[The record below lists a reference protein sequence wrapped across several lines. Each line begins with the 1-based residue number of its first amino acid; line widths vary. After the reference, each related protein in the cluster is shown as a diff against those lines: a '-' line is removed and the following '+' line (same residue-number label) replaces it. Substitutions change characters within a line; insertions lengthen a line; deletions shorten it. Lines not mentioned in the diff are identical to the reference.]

1 MEDWLKLK
9 EDQYEDDGD
18 SILAMKEINQRR
30 KELKMMEDEW
40 FAIWMLGNVRK
51 RKIIDK
57 IEYQSLWQIV
67 KEGSTDVLEK
77 FEKKLKTIRVEGHRK
92 SVSTVRYKEDIYDDL
107 PKSYY
112 TTSELEEIE
121 TMYMGTESEAK
132 KRFQRKNS
140 FNQRRQSFDGRQRS
154 LSRGSQSGRYAL
166 RSRYNGYKSGEQG
179 DSSQFD

>member
-1 MEDWLKLK
+1 MEDWLKFK

-18 SILAMKEINQRR
+18 SILAMKEINQRC

-77 FEKKLKTIRVEGHRK
+77 FEKKLKTI
-92 SVSTVRYKEDIYDDL
+92 
-107 PKSYY
+107 
-112 TTSELEEIE
+112 
-121 TMYMGTESEAK
+121 
-132 KRFQRKNS
+132 
-140 FNQRRQSFDGRQRS
+140 
-154 LSRGSQSGRYAL
+154 
-166 RSRYNGYKSGEQG
+166 
-179 DSSQFD
+179 

>member
-1 MEDWLKLK
+1 MQDWLKFK

-18 SILAMKEINQRR
+18 LILAMKEINQRR

-77 FEKKLKTIRVEGHRK
+77 FEKKIKTI
-92 SVSTVRYKEDIYDDL
+92 
-107 PKSYY
+107 
-112 TTSELEEIE
+112 
-121 TMYMGTESEAK
+121 
-132 KRFQRKNS
+132 
-140 FNQRRQSFDGRQRS
+140 
-154 LSRGSQSGRYAL
+154 
-166 RSRYNGYKSGEQG
+166 
-179 DSSQFD
+179 

>member
-77 FEKKLKTIRVEGHRK
+77 FEKKIKTI
-92 SVSTVRYKEDIYDDL
+92 
-107 PKSYY
+107 
-112 TTSELEEIE
+112 
-121 TMYMGTESEAK
+121 
-132 KRFQRKNS
+132 
-140 FNQRRQSFDGRQRS
+140 
-154 LSRGSQSGRYAL
+154 
-166 RSRYNGYKSGEQG
+166 
-179 DSSQFD
+179 

>member
-1 MEDWLKLK
+1 MEDWLKFK

-77 FEKKLKTIRVEGHRK
+77 FEKKLKTI
-92 SVSTVRYKEDIYDDL
+92 
-107 PKSYY
+107 
-112 TTSELEEIE
+112 
-121 TMYMGTESEAK
+121 
-132 KRFQRKNS
+132 
-140 FNQRRQSFDGRQRS
+140 
-154 LSRGSQSGRYAL
+154 
-166 RSRYNGYKSGEQG
+166 
-179 DSSQFD
+179 

>member
-1 MEDWLKLK
+1 MEDQLKFK

-77 FEKKLKTIRVEGHRK
+77 FEKKLKTI
-92 SVSTVRYKEDIYDDL
+92 
-107 PKSYY
+107 
-112 TTSELEEIE
+112 
-121 TMYMGTESEAK
+121 
-132 KRFQRKNS
+132 
-140 FNQRRQSFDGRQRS
+140 
-154 LSRGSQSGRYAL
+154 
-166 RSRYNGYKSGEQG
+166 
-179 DSSQFD
+179 